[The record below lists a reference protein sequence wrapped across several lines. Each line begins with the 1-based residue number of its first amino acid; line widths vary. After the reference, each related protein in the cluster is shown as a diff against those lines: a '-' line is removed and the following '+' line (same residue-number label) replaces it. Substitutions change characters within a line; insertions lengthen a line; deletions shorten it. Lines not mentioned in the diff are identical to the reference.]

1 MARWRIRP
9 LPAAAV
15 LSVAAV
21 LLAAAWSTR
30 AKPASDPTVGQVV
43 TVGVVDGESIPAY
56 LTASAEELAR
66 LAAASPGPGPAP
78 MYALVSLTGYV
89 APDRLAPVFDGVTVA
104 EALARAP
111 LPGMQT
117 EIVRIAVFRVPAD
130 VSTGMAE
137 IAERKAAEAADYDR
151 RAEQVTGDGAEQRQV
166 RRVYLAGARRA
177 AAEAAAYR
185 DRCACVYAAVVRA
198 TPEALSRLASRP
210 GVRAVDPAPDVIRLD
225 RAVFRPPLP
234 EQHDLVR
241 PVPDDAIGS
250 D

>member
-15 LSVAAV
+15 LSVVAV

-30 AKPASDPTVGQVV
+30 TKPAADPTVGRVV

-56 LTASAEELAR
+56 LTATAEELAR
-66 LAAASPGPGPAP
+66 LAAASPGPTPTP
-78 MYALVSLTGYV
+78 TYALVSLTGYV
-89 APDRLAPVFDGVTVA
+89 PPDGLAPVFDGVTVA
-104 EALARAP
+104 EVLARAP
-111 LPGMQT
+111 LTGMQT
-117 EIVRIAVFRVPAD
+117 EIVRIPVFRVPAD
-130 VSTGMAE
+130 VRTGMAKV
-137 IAERKAAEAADYDR
+137 AERKAAEAADYER
-151 RAEQVTGDGAEQRQV
+151 RAGQVTGDGEEQR
-166 RRVYLAGARRA
+166 RMRTVYLAGARRA

-198 TPEALSRLASRP
+198 TPDALTRIASRP
-210 GVRAVDPAPDVIRLD
+210 GVRAVDPAPDLIRLD

-234 EQHDLVR
+234 EQHDVVR
-241 PVPDDAIGS
+241 PVPDDAVAA